1 MSSASLAAYSNPI
14 PSANRSS
21 GPRRRSRY
29 LLLSPGQYL
38 HDGLVLFLIALPP
51 WVGVWMFGGV
61 RLWSIGPLMGVV
73 FLATALAALRFVRE
87 RDGLGGRC
95 PPGFLAL
102 ALFVAYGFLLIPRAA
117 VPYDAFVESLKV
129 ASYLGAYWVWSELS
143 GWQGRWRWITAGFL
157 LVVTV
162 MAWYAIIQHMQ
173 GERGVLN
180 LIRPDDYGM
189 RASGAYFCPNHFANL
204 LDMTIPFAAAIAV
217 SPVAGL
223 PLRLLA
229 GYSVLVA
236 LAPLYLT
243 QSRSGWIGTAVG
255 LVVIV
260 ALLGLRR
267 GVRRFLVRLMVA
279 PVVVAGAGFLVW
291 LASPMVQ
298 TRVADALAGNIR
310 LKLWRDTWGMILDQ
324 PWLGWGPAAFR
335 WVYPHYWFNL
345 NTFLDP
351 EFAHNDYLQ
360 AWVEYGVVGLVLLVG
375 ALALGVGRL
384 LVHVRRSDSDRSATL
399 IIAFLGALAAT
410 SAHAAFD
417 YNFHIYGN
425 VQVLVMMAG
434 LAAGAWGREEERI
447 PAPSPVARR
456 WIAGSGVLALVLL
469 GLTVQA
475 VTTYAFALKG
485 DFALDDY
492 KLDVAQRNYERALQ
506 VEPHNW
512 RAHLGLGHLWAGQA
526 FWNRDPETRTEQ
538 IEKAEIAYRAVQSY
552 NRWETESKSGLSRV
566 YNLRGQ
572 PEQALQ
578 VLEEVLE
585 IMPHQRDF
593 MNQLGLQLRQ
603 MGRLEE
609 ALAAFKRARAYGPH
623 SLTDANIAALT
634 RKLERQAQQASP

>member
-14 PSANRSS
+14 PPANRPSRQ
-21 GPRRRSRY
+21 RRRSRH

-38 HDGLVLFLIALPP
+38 HDWLVLILIALPP
-51 WVGVWMFGGV
+51 WVGVWLFGGV
-61 RLWSIGPLMGVV
+61 RLWSIGPLMGVA

-87 RDGLGGRC
+87 RDGVGGRC

-117 VPYDAFVESLKV
+117 VPYDAYVESLKV
-129 ASYLGAYWVWSELS
+129 ASYLAAYWVWSELS

-162 MAWYAIIQHMQ
+162 MAWYAIIQHVQ

-204 LDMTIPFAAAIAV
+204 LDMTIPFAVAIAL
-217 SPVAGL
+217 SPAAGL

-243 QSRSGWIGTAVG
+243 QSRSGWIGTAAG
-255 LVVIV
+255 LVATI
-260 ALLGLRR
+260 ALMGLRH
-267 GVRRFLVRLMVA
+267 GVRRFLVRLLVTPVA
-279 PVVVAGAGFLVW
+279 LAGAGALVW
-291 LASPMVQ
+291 MASPMVQ
-298 TRVADALAGNIR
+298 TRVAEALAGNIR
-310 LKLWRDTWGMILDQ
+310 LNLWRDTWRMILDQ

-335 WVYPHYWFNL
+335 WVYPHYWFNMSS
-345 NTFLDP
+345 FLDP

-360 AWVEYGVVGLVLLVG
+360 TWAEYGVVGLVLLVG
-375 ALALGVGRL
+375 ALAVGAGRL
-384 LVHVRRSDSDRSATL
+384 LVHLRRVESERSATL

-410 SAHAAFD
+410 AAHAAFD

-434 LAAGAWGREEERI
+434 LAAGTQDRGEESVAATRS
-447 PAPSPVARR
+447 AARR
-456 WIAGSGVLALVLL
+456 WIAGASLLALVLL
-469 GLTVQA
+469 GLTARA
-475 VTTYAFALKG
+475 VTTYAYALRG
-485 DFALDDY
+485 EFALDDY
-492 KLDVAQRNYERALQ
+492 KLEVAQQNYEKALQ
-506 VEPHNW
+506 VESNNW
-512 RAHLGLGHLWAGQA
+512 RASLGLGHLWAGQA
-526 FWNRDPETRTEQ
+526 FWNRDPETRAEQ
-538 IEKAEIAYRAVQSY
+538 IEKAERAYRAVQAH
-552 NRWETESKSGLSRV
+552 NRWETEAQSGLSRL

-578 VLEEVLE
+578 VLEDVLK

-634 RKLERQAQQASP
+634 RKLERQSQPAVP